1 MVAGRRRATSRRSVK
16 GAEPCAQGVSSWDFD
31 VAELKA
37 AAEREEPSL
46 PPISESATLAPD
58 AATVGNGADA
68 GAQPLACSSGR
79 AAPPAP
85 LRPGALQ
92 AAAARPGP
100 GRPCLSMWRAARP
113 PSVPPR
119 LAAHLKPL
127 GGRGA
132 AAVQGGV
139 RIRWQAGLL
148 RCSHVATV
156 ASSDRRRPAV
166 APGAPRQRRACAR
179 ARMELGGRAAAQ
191 GPAAPAACL
200 TRVRTPKPPAPLTA
214 AVAQGGLG

>member
-148 RCSHVATV
+148 RCSTCCGCRLVGSAQ
-156 ASSDRRRPAV
+156 ARRGARGTQA
-166 APGAPRQRRACAR
+166 APRMCSSPNGARRARRCAGACGTRRLPDTR
-179 ARMELGGRAAAQ
+179 AD
-191 GPAAPAACL
+191 P
-200 TRVRTPKPPAPLTA
+200 
-214 AVAQGGLG
+214 